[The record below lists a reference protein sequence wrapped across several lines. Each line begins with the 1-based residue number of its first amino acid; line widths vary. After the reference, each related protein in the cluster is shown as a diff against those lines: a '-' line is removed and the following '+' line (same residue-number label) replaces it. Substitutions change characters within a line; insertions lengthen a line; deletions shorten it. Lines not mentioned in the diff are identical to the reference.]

1 MKERKRVLVLI
12 LIMAFSCL
20 IVAGI
25 TILSLYQAAISEER
39 ERLVETAQSQARLI
53 EAVARF
59 DAIYSK
65 SYAPGGARAA
75 TLSKIN
81 ESHNNYEQSNR
92 IVEFTLAERK
102 GDSINFLLMHRHG
115 GLEHHLNP
123 VSFDSKLAEPMRQAL
138 LGRSGTIVG
147 EDYRGELVLAAHE
160 PVSELDL
167 GIVAKIDLSEI
178 RAPFLKAGLI
188 AGFFSVL
195 VVLGG
200 TTLFV
205 RISNPMIKLLE
216 ERNTSLERAN
226 TKLKNE
232 IEKRTRVERAV
243 RDSEQKY
250 RQLVE
255 QLQEGVWAIDKDANT
270 TYVNPRMAEI
280 LGYTVDEMQEKH
292 LFAFMDERGVEIS
305 QRNLERRK
313 QGIKEQHDFEFI
325 HKNGQKIYTGIETS
339 PITDEQG
346 KYIGALACVADIT
359 DRKKAE
365 EDLSKLNLE
374 LEERVKQRTEQLEA
388 EIVERIQAEETLSKN
403 KEMLQMIF
411 DGISDPLLMLNAN
424 LEVRLLNKAASE
436 YYFVDQKS
444 VLGKLCYQAF
454 IGRSAPCEGCQIQSA
469 IQNRYFEML
478 ERKGFM
484 DSNKTEKVFIYHI
497 EDGHDGLDS
506 AIIRISD
513 ITQEKMLQRQIVQT
527 EKLSSLGFLVS
538 GVAHEINNPNNFIT
552 FNIPILKE
560 YLNEIIPIIDDYAK
574 KHENLEVCC
583 MPYPEFRNDIFKLV
597 KNIENGARRIQTAV
611 SNLRGITRV
620 KDKLQM
626 DMIDIQEVIG
636 KGVSICRGKINRLV
650 KSFEVDIPKDL
661 PRIFADSETIEL
673 VIINLLINAAQ
684 AADKDNSW
692 IRLQVSL
699 GDSRQ
704 NHLIIKVRDNGCGM
718 DEKTQSHIFE
728 PFFTTKSPNE
738 GTGLGLTLCLNSIE
752 ELGGHIEV
760 DSIQGKGST
769 FRVILPDKE
778 NRHTKRL

>member
-1 MKERKRVLVLI
+1 VRERKRVLVLI
-12 LIMAFSCL
+12 LIMALSCF

-25 TILSLYQAAISEER
+25 TIFTLYQAAISEER

-53 EAVARF
+53 ETVARF
-59 DAIYSK
+59 DTIYSK

-75 TLSKIN
+75 TLSQIIDAHKR
-81 ESHNNYEQSNR
+81 YEQSGR
-92 IVEFTLAERK
+92 TMEFTLAERK
-102 GDSINFLLMHRHG
+102 ADSINFLLRHRHG

-123 VSFDSKLAEPMRQAL
+123 VSFESKLAEPMRQAL
-138 LGRSGTIVG
+138 FGRSGTIVG

-160 PVSELDL
+160 PVTELDL

-178 RAPFLKAGLI
+178 RAPFVKAGMI

-200 TTLFV
+200 VTLFV
-205 RISNPMIKLLE
+205 RISNPMIILLE
-216 ERNTSLERAN
+216 EQNAGLERVN
-226 TKLKNE
+226 TKLRNE
-232 IEKRTRVERAV
+232 IEKRTRAERAV

-255 QLQEGVWAIDKDANT
+255 QLQEGIWALDKDANT
-270 TYVNPRMAEI
+270 TYVNPRMAEM
-280 LGYTVDEMQEKH
+280 LGYTVDEMQGKH
-292 LFAFMDERGVEIS
+292 LFAFMDERGVEIA
-305 QRNLERRK
+305 QRNLERRQ
-313 QGIKEQHDFEFI
+313 QGIKEQHDFEFS
-325 HKNGQKIYTGIETS
+325 HKNGQKIYTGVETS

-346 KYIGALACVADIT
+346 NYIGALACVADIT

-365 EDLSKLNLE
+365 EELSKLNLE
-374 LEERVKQRTEQLEA
+374 LEARVKQRTEQLEA

-444 VLGKLCYQAF
+444 VLGRPCYQAF
-454 IGRSAPCEGCQIQSA
+454 RGRPAPCEDCRVQSA
-469 IQNRYFEML
+469 IQSHYYEMF
-478 ERKGFM
+478 ERKGVM
-484 DSNKTEKVFIYHI
+484 DSHKTEKVVIYPVG
-497 EDGHDGLDS
+497 DGHDGLDS

-513 ITQEKMLQRQIVQT
+513 ITQEKMLQRRIVQT

-560 YLNEIIPIIDDYAK
+560 YLDEIIPIIDDYAEQ
-574 KHENLEVCC
+574 HENLELCC
-583 MPYPEFRNDIFKLV
+583 MPYPEFRDDIFKLV
-597 KNIENGARRIQTAV
+597 KNIENGSRRIQVAV
-611 SNLRGITRV
+611 SNLRGISRV

-626 DMIDIQEVIG
+626 DLIDIQEVIG
-636 KGVSICRGKINRLV
+636 KGVSICRGKINRVV
-650 KSFEVDIPKDL
+650 KSFEVDIPKGI
-661 PRIFADSETIEL
+661 PRIFTDPETIEL

-704 NHLIIKVRDNGCGM
+704 NHLIIEVRDNGCGM
-718 DEKTQSHIFE
+718 DEKTQNHIFD
-728 PFFTTKSPNE
+728 PFFTTKSPSD

-760 DSIQGKGST
+760 DSTQGQGST
-769 FRVILPDKE
+769 FKVILPDKE
-778 NRHTKRL
+778 NRQAKRL